1 MKNHETLIDK
11 CFDAYW
17 NWPDLG
23 LSDDRR
29 LASVLKVLADDPLV
43 DRQYLAQIAHKIL
56 MPDIAMCQGGECPV
70 RENCWR
76 HIAPADRWQSY
87 FGTPPFD
94 EDGCEYFWDV
104 NEE

>member
-1 MKNHETLIDK
+1 MKNHETLLDK
-11 CFDAYW
+11 CHEAFW
-17 NWPDLG
+17 NWNDHG

-29 LASVLKVLADDPLV
+29 LASVLKTLADDPLV
-43 DRQYLAQIAHKIL
+43 DRQYLAQIANKIL

-76 HIAPADRWQSY
+76 YIAPADRWQSY

-104 NEE
+104 NEK